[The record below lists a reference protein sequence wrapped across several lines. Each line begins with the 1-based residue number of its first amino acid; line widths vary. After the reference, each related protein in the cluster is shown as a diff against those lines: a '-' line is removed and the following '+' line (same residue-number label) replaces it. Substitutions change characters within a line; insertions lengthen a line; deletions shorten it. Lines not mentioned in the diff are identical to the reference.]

1 LYWQA
6 NVMTTSALRKVRLT
20 GGTHRGS
27 KLQVLDLPGL
37 RPTPDRVRETVFNWL
52 QGRVNGTRCLDL
64 FAGSGALTF
73 EAASR
78 GAAQVIAVEH
88 EARCA
93 QLLRQEAN
101 RLKFAEVNVLQGDAQ
116 DYLAR
121 AHDPFHIIFLDP
133 PYVRN
138 CWADCLRLIADRR
151 LLAADG
157 LLYLEWPTGQSLPFG
172 APWQV
177 HREARAGRV
186 QFALLQLTHSDP
198 NHFAETNQ

>member
-6 NVMTTSALRKVRLT
+6 NVMTTSALRKVRLI

-27 KLQVLDLPGL
+27 KLQVLDRPGL

-78 GAAQVIAVEH
+78 GAAQVIAVEQDGH
-88 EARCA
+88 CA
-93 QLLRQEAN
+93 QLLRKEAI
-101 RLKFAEVNVLQGDAQ
+101 RLKFPNVDVAQRDAQ
-116 DYLAR
+116 DFLAH
-121 AHDPFHIIFLDP
+121 ANESFHIIFLDP
-133 PYVRN
+133 PYAQN
-138 CWADCLRLIADRR
+138 CWENCLRVIADRR
-151 LLAADG
+151 LLAANG
-157 LLYLEWPTGQSLPFG
+157 LLYLEWPTGQSLPYE

-198 NHFAETNQ
+198 IHSAETK